1 MGKIT
6 IDELS
11 NELKERI
18 NELGLTEEQVQQLID
33 NTSGDK
39 SQLQTNAKGS
49 LVDAINELFQSANNG
64 KELIAT
70 AIGEPLTA
78 EDTFSAMS
86 NGIDGLTTSFKT
98 ALMNNGVSVT
108 STDKFKQL
116 IEKIAT
122 LADSEGK
129 GIKFASGS
137 YDDITLTTSANQ
149 RVKLNF
155 NIDFTPT
162 MIILDI
168 GNYTA
173 GSNTYNCKC
182 TVNSLF
188 HNSSNNYCHMFGGL
202 DNTEPDGSFKW
213 VSAYITNNDTL
224 NIRNAYNGSGNSGT
238 VILQNIKWYAIGVGE
253 EDTTLEDT
261 LRDILINKGVELTG
275 EETLIDLILK
285 VDSIKMGDCTNQDL
299 IDILNNTGY
308 KETKDL
314 TLVSLASD
322 NVNMDTSYHSIYTLW
337 GNGRIYPL
345 AILNV
350 YDKYTLGTFKP
361 KINFSKYDKIK
372 LRAASNIGNQVGN
385 ILMMTN
391 YVASTGTSSSTSAT
405 YRTTVNLTTSV
416 TTCEINISS
425 WTGEGY
431 LAIEMPPYGD
441 GNGWAFMIESIEL
454 IANDNGLNGN
464 ETTEQ
469 LLSKLNTLSQPPRLT
484 SGTMVTLDNPCL
496 VIGTSGTYYHT
507 YTHKAPS
514 GTILFS
520 VYIDQ
525 YRYTTNVTVVHKRN
539 GVTLSST
546 KFEMV
551 REYDSSYGDYK
562 AVNQYKDY
570 DIQTGDTIEF
580 TFVKGSASGDRIDL
594 ALLSADIYW

>member
-70 AIGEPLTA
+70 AIGEPLNSS
-78 EDTFSAMS
+78 DTFSAMS
-86 NGIDGLTTSFKT
+86 TNINGLLSTFK
-98 ALMNNGVSVT
+98 ANMMNNGVSVAG
-108 STDKFKQL
+108 TDKFKQL
-116 IEKIAT
+116 IDKLAT

-129 GIKFASGS
+129 GIQYANG
-137 YDDITLTTSANQ
+137 TLNNIQ
-149 RVKLNF
+149 LNDVS
-155 NIDFTPT
+155 NNISLNLGIDFTPT
-162 MIILDI
+162 LLVINIDGFI
-168 GNYTA
+168 TGNLTYT
-173 GSNTYNCKC
+173 GKTTINN
-182 TVNSLF
+182 LI
-188 HNSSNNYCHMFGGL
+188 HNSSSNICMLFGGL
-202 DNTEPDGSFKW
+202 TSAVEADYAVGY
-213 VSAYITNNDTL
+213 AYITSSNNL
-224 NIRNAYNGSGNSGT
+224 YVYNRYTGSGNSGDVYLT
-238 VILQNIKWYAIGVGE
+238 GISWEAVGVGE
-253 EDTTLEDT
+253 EDTTLEDS
-261 LRDILINKGVELTG
+261 LRDILGNKGVEVSPEDDLAS
-275 EETLIDLILK
+275 LISK

-299 IDILNNTGY
+299 ISVLNNTGY